1 MRSDTIKKGFER
13 APHRALLRAT
23 GSIESDADWDKPFIA
38 ICNSYTDCIPG
49 HAHLNEV
56 GMLVKRMV
64 REAGGVPFI
73 FNTIGVDDGIA
84 MGHVGMKYSLPSR
97 ELIADCVE
105 TMIRAHCF
113 DGMVCIPNCD
123 KIVPGM
129 MMATM
134 RLNIPTVFVSGG
146 PMAAGI
152 AQKEGDGELPE
163 HLRAA
168 TQKSDLISVFKGVG
182 ELQAGKI
189 TEADLKKLEQNACP
203 TCGSC
208 SGMFTAN
215 SMNCLAEALGIALP
229 GNGTVLAVSKEREA
243 VYQRAAESIIKLV
256 KWDLKPRDI
265 ATIEAF
271 DNAIAL
277 DVAMGGSTN
286 TILHTLAIAR
296 EAGIPYDIKRIDDI
310 SRRVPCVCKV
320 SPSSNYHVQDVHRAG
335 GIHTI
340 LGELKRMGALTL
352 TCKTVTGKTIGENID
367 EWDVRSEKCT
377 AWARTAR
384 VSGASALVLDPEDKL
399 GPAARTESG
408 NLAPKPLLFFPG
420 DARAI
425 TLWRL
430 AAAFNA
436 GDSVAAV
443 ALFTDDAEFEAP
455 QTAEKVATVAEAVVA
470 GGAGDSDKF
479 GFSSGVDAALSAAEA
494 VIWKGPAAIE
504 AGLKQKVAEGR
515 GMVRAELGVLKGTP
529 VVILWQYGKRGEKQ
543 KSSLIRTGRLRGW
556 QISKAYFESRPA
568 PLKDVQPSGL
578 MPYDSAFRFNA
589 HDCIRNKDAAYTKDG
604 GLAILYGQ
612 LAPEGS
618 VVKTAGISDAFK
630 AYCGPSFVF
639 EGPCVIFESQDDA
652 CAGILGGKVKAGDV
666 VIIRNEG
673 PRGGPGMQEMLSP
686 TSYIAGMGLGDKV
699 ALITDGRFS
708 GGTAGACIG
717 HVSPEAA
724 EGGPIG
730 LLKNGDRVR
739 IDFPN
744 RRIDIVV
751 PEAELAERKK
761 SWQPVK
767 HDISGW
773 LARYQKMV
781 SNASQGGVL
790 LA

>member
-13 APHRALLRAT
+13 APHRSLLRAT
-23 GSIESDADWDKPFIA
+23 GSIESEADWDKPFIA

-56 GMLVKRMV
+56 GMLVKRLV

-84 MGHVGMKYSLPSR
+84 MGHGGMKYSLPSR

-105 TMIRAHCF
+105 TMVRAHCF

-129 MMATM
+129 LMASM

-152 AQKEGDGELPE
+152 AQQAPEGDLPA
-163 HLRAA
+163 HLRPA

-189 TEADLKKLEQNACP
+189 TAEDLQKLEQSACP

-215 SMNCLAEALGIALP
+215 SMNCLCEALGMALP

-243 VYQRAAESIIKLV
+243 VYERAARAIIKLV
-256 KWDLKPRDI
+256 EADLKPRDI

-310 SRRVPCVCKV
+310 SRRVPCLCKV
-320 SPSSNYHVQDVHRAG
+320 SPSSAYHVQDVHRAG

-340 LGELKRMGALTL
+340 LGELKRMGALTT

-377 AWARTAR
+377 TWARTSR
-384 VSGASALVLDPEDKL
+384 VAGCAALVLDPNDKL
-399 GPAARTESG
+399 GPAARTASG

-420 DARAI
+420 DVRAI

-436 GDSVAAV
+436 NDAAAAA
-443 ALFTDDAEFEAP
+443 ALFTEEGEF
-455 QTAEKVATVAEAVVA
+455 Q
-470 GGAGDSDKF
+470 
-479 GFSSGVDAALSAAEA
+479 VDETTT
-494 VIWKGPAAIE
+494 WKGPAAIE
-504 AGLKQKVAEGR
+504 AGLKEKLASFK
-515 GMVRAELGVLKGTP
+515 GMVRAELGQLKGTP
-529 VVILWQYGKRGEKQ
+529 LLVMWQYAKGGEK
-543 KSSLIRTGRLRGW
+543 KVCCLVRTGRLRGW
-556 QISKAYFESRPA
+556 QISKAYHDVRPA
-568 PLKDVQPSGL
+568 PIAEAQPSGL
-578 MPYDSAFRFNA
+578 MPYDSAFMFDAR
-589 HDCIRNKDAAYTKDG
+589 DCIRTKDTAYTQDG

-612 LAPEGS
+612 LAPDGC
-618 VVKTAGISDAFK
+618 VVKTAGISAEFK
-630 AYCGPSFVF
+630 QNCGPGFVF

-652 CAGILGGKVKAGDV
+652 CAGILAGKVKAGHV
-666 VIIRNEG
+666 VVIRNEG

-686 TSYIAGMGLGDKV
+686 TSYIVGMGLGDKV
-699 ALITDGRFS
+699 ALVTDGRFS

-717 HVSPEAA
+717 HVSPEAE

-730 LLKNGDRVR
+730 LLRDGDRVR

-751 PEAELAERKK
+751 PEAELAVRKQT
-761 SWQPVK
+761 WQPVK
-767 HDISGW
+767 RELTGW
-773 LARYQKMV
+773 LARYQKQV
-781 SNASQGGVL
+781 SNASQGGI

>member
-13 APHRALLRAT
+13 APHRSLLRAT
-23 GSIESDADWDKPFIA
+23 GSIESEADWDKPFIA

-56 GMLVKRMV
+56 GMLVKRLV

-84 MGHVGMKYSLPSR
+84 MGHGGMKYSLPSR

-105 TMIRAHCF
+105 SMVRAHCF

-129 MMATM
+129 LMASM

-146 PMAAGI
+146 PMAAGV
-152 AQKEGDGELPE
+152 AQQATEGELPA
-163 HLRAA
+163 HLQPA

-189 TEADLKKLEQNACP
+189 TADDLRRLEQTACP

-215 SMNCLAEALGIALP
+215 SMNCLCEALGMALP

-243 VYQRAAESIIKLV
+243 VYERAARAIIKLV
-256 KWDLKPRDI
+256 EADLKPRDI
-265 ATIEAF
+265 ATLEAF

-296 EAGIPYDIKRIDDI
+296 EAGIAYDIKRIDDI
-310 SRRVPCVCKV
+310 SRRVPCLCKV

-340 LGELKRMGALTL
+340 LGELKRMGALTP
-352 TCKTVTGKTIGENID
+352 TCKTVTGKSIGENID
-367 EWDVRSEKCT
+367 EWDVRSEQCT
-377 AWARTAR
+377 PWAKTSRIA
-384 VSGASALVLDPEDKL
+384 GCSALVLDPNDKL
-399 GPAARTESG
+399 GPAARTASG

-420 DARAI
+420 DIRGI

-430 AAAFNA
+430 AAAFNV
-436 GDSVAAV
+436 GDAPTAA
-443 ALFTDDAEFEAP
+443 ALFTEDGEFHVDD
-455 QTAEKVATVAEAVVA
+455 TTT
-470 GGAGDSDKF
+470 
-479 GFSSGVDAALSAAEA
+479 
-494 VIWKGPAAIE
+494 WKGRAAIE
-504 AGLKQKVAEGR
+504 AGLKEKFAGFK
-515 GMVRAELGVLKGTP
+515 GMVRAELGQLKGTP
-529 VVILWQYGKRGEKQ
+529 VLVIWQYAKGEEK
-543 KSSLIRTGRLRGW
+543 KVLCLVRTGRLRGW
-556 QISKAYFESRPA
+556 LIHKAYNEHRPA
-568 PLKDVQPSGL
+568 MLKDAQPAGL
-578 MPYDSAFRFNA
+578 MPYDSAFMFNA
-589 HDCIRNKDAAYTKDG
+589 QDCIRTKDTAYTVDG

-612 LAPEGS
+612 LAPDGC
-618 VVKTAGISDAFK
+618 VVKTAGISEEFK
-630 AYCGPSFVF
+630 KNCGPGFVF
-639 EGPCVIFESQDDA
+639 EGPCVIFESQEEA
-652 CAGILGGKVKAGDV
+652 CEGILAGKVKAGDV
-666 VIIRNEG
+666 VVIRNEG

-686 TSYIAGMGLGDKV
+686 TSYIVGMGLGDKV
-699 ALITDGRFS
+699 ALVTDGRFS

-717 HVSPEAA
+717 HVSPEAE

-730 LLKNGDRVR
+730 LLRNGDRVR

-751 PEAELAERKK
+751 PEAELAERKQT
-761 SWQPVK
+761 WQPVK
-767 HDISGW
+767 RELTGW
-773 LARYQKMV
+773 LARYQKLV
-781 SNASQGGVL
+781 SNASQGGILVI
-790 LA
+790 